1 MAVQLYV
8 EVPSS
13 VAGWSSR
20 PAPFSTQ
27 ICGTRVKFSE
37 DSSVAE
43 RVNPKEYNKDAVVY
57 TANHL
62 PLGQIWQI
70 TILNVITMWYY
81 GMVSGCK

>member
-8 EVPSS
+8 EVPST

-27 ICGTRVKFSE
+27 ICGTRVKFSK

-43 RVNPKEYNKDAVVY
+43 RVEPNDYSNDAVVY
-57 TANHL
+57 TAKHL
-62 PLGQIWQI
+62 ALGQLWQI
-70 TILNVITMWYY
+70 TILNIIRVWFY
-81 GMVSGCK
+81 GLVSG